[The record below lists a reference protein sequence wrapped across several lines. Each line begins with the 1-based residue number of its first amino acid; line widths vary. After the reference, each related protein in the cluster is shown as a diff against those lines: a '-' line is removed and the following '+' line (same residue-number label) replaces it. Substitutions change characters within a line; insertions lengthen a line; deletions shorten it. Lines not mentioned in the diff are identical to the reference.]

1 MQMEKKLVK
10 DAKDIPSDFSI
21 ENFFEG
27 ASKSVRPKS
36 QGQSVVSDKQTK
48 GYVLEKTAHSIR
60 ATLHSE
66 QTEPDDNPIPDIP
79 AKKTVPA
86 KQRRN
91 SLIEYRETFL
101 KVPKISDRKN
111 VFISNS
117 TRELIVGIVRRF
129 GGEKTSVSGFLENL
143 VLHHFEEYGEDF
155 EALRK
160 L

>member
-1 MQMEKKLVK
+1 ML
-10 DAKDIPSDFSI
+10 
-21 ENFFEG
+21 
-27 ASKSVRPKS
+27 
-36 QGQSVVSDKQTK
+36 
-48 GYVLEKTAHSIR
+48 
-60 ATLHSE
+60 
-66 QTEPDDNPIPDIP
+66 
-79 AKKTVPA
+79 AKKTVST

-91 SLIEYRETFL
+91 SLAEYQETFL

-117 TRELIVGIVRRF
+117 TREFIVSIVRRF

-155 EALRK
+155 EAWRK